1 MDGWMDKT
9 MLQGGRK
16 MMITLVVDNNIIN
29 PVILVVYIKLKKLRK
44 QFLMKQIII

>member
-1 MDGWMDKT
+1 MTVFVDDMNMNKFDGWMDKT

-29 PVILVVYIKLKKLRK
+29 PVILVIYIK
-44 QFLMKQIII
+44 